1 MARRLVV
8 EADGGSR
15 GNPGQAAFGSVVK
28 DAASGA
34 VLVERAEAIGVATNN
49 VAEYRGVIAGL
60 QEAHRIDPQAHIE
73 MRLDSKLVVEQM
85 SGRWKIKSA
94 DMRDLAL
101 QARDA
106 HDMSLVSWTWVPR
119 AQNAHADRLLNEVL
133 DGEAPAAAQAPRRPL
148 MRPTSLGDP
157 TTVYLLRHG
166 ETTLTVERR
175 FSGVGGEDV
184 GLTSTGMQQAERAAS
199 VLLDRL
205 GATSPDATS
214 LAAIVSSPLLR
225 ARQTAQAVADRLGMD
240 VECDD
245 DLAEV
250 GFGEWDGLTFA
261 EARRREPDAFDAWF
275 TDPALAPP
283 GGESLV
289 SLAGRVDRARE
300 RLLARHEGGTVLVV
314 SHAMVVKT
322 FVAHAVGGPAHSV
335 HNVDVQ
341 PATLAEIA
349 YWADGRPSV
358 RALGLR

>member
-1 MARRLVV
+1 MPRSLVV

-15 GNPGQAAFGSVVK
+15 GNPGPAAFGSVVK
-28 DAASGA
+28 DAESGA

-60 QEAHRIDPQAHIE
+60 QEAHRLDPQARIE

-101 QARDA
+101 QARDT

-119 AQNAHADRLLNEVL
+119 AQNAHADRLLNQVL
-133 DGEAPAAAQAPRRPL
+133 DGESPAVAPAPRRPL

-157 TTVYLLRHG
+157 TTVFLLRHG
-166 ETTLTVERR
+166 ETPLTVERR
-175 FSGVGGEDV
+175 FSGAGGEDV
-184 GLTSTGMQQAERAAS
+184 GLTGTGMHQAERAAS
-199 VLLDRL
+199 VLVDRL
-205 GATSPDATS
+205 ASTS

-225 ARQTAQAVADRLGMD
+225 ARQTAQAVADRLGRG

-261 EARRREPDAFDAWF
+261 EARRQDPDTFDAWF
-275 TDPALAPP
+275 GDPALAPP
-283 GGESLV
+283 GGESLL
-289 SLAGRVDRARE
+289 SLAARIERVRE
-300 RLLARHEGGTVLVV
+300 RLLSRYEGETVLVV

-322 FVAHAVGGPAHSV
+322 FVAHAMGGPARAV

-349 YWADGRPSV
+349 YWSDGRPSV
-358 RALGLR
+358 RALGLG

>member
-1 MARRLVV
+1 MARTLVV

-60 QEAHRIDPQAHIE
+60 QEAHRIDPQARIE

-101 QARDA
+101 QARDS

-157 TTVYLLRHG
+157 TTLYLLRHG
-166 ETTLTVERR
+166 ETPLTVDRR
-175 FSGVGGEDV
+175 FSGVGGQDV
-184 GLTSTGMQQAERAAS
+184 GLTGTGMQQAEQAAS

-205 GATSPDATS
+205 GATS

-225 ARQTAQAVADRLGMD
+225 ARQTAHAVAGRLGMS
-240 VECDD
+240 VESDD

-261 EARRREPDAFDAWF
+261 EARRREPEAFDAWF
-275 TDPALAPP
+275 ADPALAPP
-283 GGESLV
+283 GGESLL
-289 SLAGRVDRARE
+289 SLAGRVERARE
-300 RLLARHEGGTVLVV
+300 RLLARHAGETVLVV

-322 FVAHAVGGPAHSV
+322 FVAHALAGPVHSV

-341 PATLAEIA
+341 PATLAEIS

>member
-1 MARRLVV
+1 MARSLVV

-15 GNPGQAAFGSVVK
+15 GNPGPAAFGSVVK
-28 DAASGA
+28 DAATGA

-49 VAEYRGVIAGL
+49 VAEYRGVVAGL
-60 QEAHRIDPQAHIE
+60 QEAHRLDPQARIE

-148 MRPTSLGDP
+148 MRPASLGDP

-166 ETTLTVERR
+166 ETPLTVERR
-175 FSGVGGEDV
+175 FSGVGGADV
-184 GLTSTGMQQAERAAS
+184 GLTSTGTQQAQQAAS

-205 GATSPDATS
+205 GTPS

-225 ARQTAQAVADRLGMD
+225 ARQTAQAVADRVGRA

-261 EARRREPDAFDAWF
+261 EARRREPAAFDAWF
-275 TDPALAPP
+275 ADPALAPP
-283 GGESLV
+283 GGESL
-289 SLAGRVDRARE
+289 LALAARVARARE
-300 RLLARHEGGTVLVV
+300 RLLARHEGETLLVV

-322 FVAHAVGGPAHSV
+322 FVAHAMGGPAPSV

-349 YWADGRPSV
+349 YWADGRPNL